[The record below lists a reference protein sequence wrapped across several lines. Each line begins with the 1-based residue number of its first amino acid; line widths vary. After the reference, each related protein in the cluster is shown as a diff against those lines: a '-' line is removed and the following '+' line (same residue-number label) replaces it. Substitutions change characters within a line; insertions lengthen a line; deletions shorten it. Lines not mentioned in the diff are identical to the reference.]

1 MTQTDYIADA
11 EALYASRIE
20 RGYVFSMPSAW
31 RTYDGEGYCIVLP
44 LVRTAHA
51 VQSLDCLVYDK
62 ATGRIVQEG
71 NTPWE

>member
-1 MTQTDYIADA
+1 MTQIDALNDA
-11 EALYASRIE
+11 ELLYAFRVH

-62 ATGRIVQEG
+62 AQGRIVQEG
-71 NTPWE
+71 STPWE